1 VLGAIDSDYLRS
13 LDFPHSAQTP
23 VYRTILLRLTGT
35 NMRIRQ
41 MVAPD
46 LKNGFLEALSALS
59 EVNLT
64 FEEAVPV
71 FQRRLN
77 SGLHTYVAE
86 IDGEIVGT
94 AAVFIEQKF
103 LHSGGLVG
111 HIEDVA
117 VDSQRHGQGIG
128 RELVQYLIQHCRDL
142 GCYKIL
148 LQCTPEL
155 MPFYEREGF
164 HQWVMNMR
172 MDLAPVTISISSR

>member
-1 VLGAIDSDYLRS
+1 
-13 LDFPHSAQTP
+13 
-23 VYRTILLRLTGT
+23 
-35 NMRIRQ
+35 MRIRQ

-46 LKNGFLEALSALS
+46 LNRGFIKTLRSLS
-59 EVNLT
+59 EVDLT

-94 AAVFIEQKF
+94 ASVFIEPKF
-103 LHSGGLVG
+103 IHSGGMVG

-117 VDSQRHGQGIG
+117 VDPQRHGQGIG
-128 RELVQYLIQHCRDL
+128 KALVQHLIDHCRNL

-155 MPFYEREGF
+155 IPFYEREGF
-164 HQWVMNMR
+164 RQWVCNMR
-172 MDLAPVTISISSR
+172 MDLVSAEVKHQSAKGVAG

>member
-1 VLGAIDSDYLRS
+1 
-13 LDFPHSAQTP
+13 
-23 VYRTILLRLTGT
+23 
-35 NMRIRQ
+35 MRIRQ

-46 LKNGFLEALSALS
+46 LNRGFLEALSALS

-86 IDGEIVGT
+86 QDGTIVGT
-94 AAVFIEQKF
+94 ASVFIEQKF

-117 VDSQRHGQGIG
+117 VDPQRHGQGIG
-128 RELVQYLIQHCRDL
+128 RELVQYLIQHCRNL

-148 LQCTPEL
+148 LQCTQEL

-164 HQWVMNMR
+164 RKWVNNMR
-172 MDLAPVTISISSR
+172 MDLVATTVSVSSSESA